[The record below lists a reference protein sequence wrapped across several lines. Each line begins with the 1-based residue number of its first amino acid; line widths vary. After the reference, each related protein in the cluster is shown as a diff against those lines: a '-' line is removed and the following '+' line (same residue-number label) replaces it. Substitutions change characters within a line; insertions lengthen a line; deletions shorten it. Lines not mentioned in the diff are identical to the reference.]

1 MWRTLVR
8 EGFFFTSGKR
18 ALRAAS
24 QSKTEWT
31 DRALNGDLAGLSRL
45 EMAGL
50 GGSLRLGKVAGPVG
64 GADMGIDVLAKG
76 LGGIIG
82 AVAGGEG
89 FLVVSPSDE
98 SECSSLHEHSEG
110 TLVAVSG
117 TDTDSGVVSPE
128 WTASGEFREMALDKK
143 SV

>member
-1 MWRTLVR
+1 
-8 EGFFFTSGKR
+8 
-18 ALRAAS
+18 
-24 QSKTEWT
+24 
-31 DRALNGDLAGLSRL
+31 
-45 EMAGL
+45 
-50 GGSLRLGKVAGPVG
+50 
-64 GADMGIDVLAKG
+64 MGIDVLAKG
-76 LGGIIG
+76 LGGTIG

-98 SECSSLHEHSEG
+98 SECSSLHEHSDG

-128 WTASGEFREMALDKK
+128 WTARGEFREMALDKK